1 MISTQTIIPVITSMK
16 GLESFL
22 LTPLKVFILQD
33 VHINH
38 LKGMIEK
45 AHEYNR
51 EVIVH
56 IELIQG
62 LANDEFG
69 AQFLIQQMH
78 VDGVISSK
86 PKIIEMT
93 QKNHCLAIL
102 RVFIMDSKSVK
113 RSLQIIETTKP
124 DIVEFLP
131 SLIYEIFPT
140 FITDIK
146 AEVWAGGLVK
156 NEKQIRAILKTGVKR
171 ITLSNLELAV
181 KNANIT

>member
-1 MISTQTIIPVITSMK
+1 MISKQNIIPVITSMK

-38 LKGMIEK
+38 LNYIIKT
-45 AHEYNR
+45 AHEHNR

-113 RSLQIIETTKP
+113 RSLQIIESTKP

-131 SLIYEIFPT
+131 SLIYEIFPD
-140 FITDIK
+140 FIKDIS
-146 AEVWAGGLVK
+146 AEVWAGGLVQ
-156 NEKQIRAILKTGVKR
+156 NIFQIEAIFKTGINR
-171 ITLSNLELAV
+171 ITVSNLELAV
-181 KNANIT
+181 KNAKFE

>member
-1 MISTQTIIPVITSMK
+1 MISKQNIIPVITSMK
-16 GLESFL
+16 GLEDFL
-22 LTPLKVFILQD
+22 MTPLKVFILQD

-38 LKGMIEK
+38 LSYMIK
-45 AHEYNR
+45 TAHENHR

-62 LANDEFG
+62 LANDEYG

-102 RVFIMDSKSVK
+102 RVFIMDSKSIK

-124 DIVEFLP
+124 DVVEFLP
-131 SLIYEIFPT
+131 SLIYEIFPE
-140 FITDIK
+140 FIKDIK

-156 NEKQIRAILKTGVKR
+156 TTSQITAILKTGIHR
-171 ITLSNLELAV
+171 ITVSNLELAV
-181 KNANIT
+181 KTARFD

>member
-1 MISTQTIIPVITSMK
+1 MISKQPVIPVITSMK
-16 GLESFL
+16 GLEAFL

-38 LKGMIEK
+38 LKDMVNL
-45 AHEYNR
+45 AHEYQR

-69 AQFLIQQMH
+69 AQFLIQQIH

-93 QKNHCLAIL
+93 LKNHCLGIL
-102 RVFIMDSKSVK
+102 RLFIMDSKSIK
-113 RSLQIIETTKP
+113 RSLQIVESVKP
-124 DIVEFLP
+124 DVVEFLP
-131 SLIYEIFPT
+131 ALIYEIFPS
-140 FITDIK
+140 FIKDIQ
-146 AEVWAGGLVK
+146 AEVWAGGLVQ
-156 NEKQIRAILKTGVKR
+156 NETQIQAILKTGVKR
-171 ITLSNLELAV
+171 ITLSNLDLAV
-181 KNANIT
+181 KASQ